1 MRIENNPLAS
11 LQKIYEMQK
20 KNPVN
25 TGFKAG
31 SKEDGVNLSAEARFF
46 STAQKALKG
55 LPDPEKVNLE
65 ELKEAVKTGS
75 YYVKD
80 EVIAEKIIEDSIL
93 DKLI

>member
-25 TGFKAG
+25 SVIKA
-31 SKEDGVNLSAEARFF
+31 STKEDGVNLSAEARFF
-46 STAQKALKG
+46 SAAQKALKE
-55 LPDPEKVNLE
+55 LPEPEMVNLE
-65 ELKEAVKTGS
+65 ELREALKTGS